1 MHLLIRNK
9 NARCTFSHY
18 VAVVAALVVVVLAV
32 AIFIFHVHFNLHPPS
47 PVNLP
52 APYRTVA

>member
-18 VAVVAALVVVVLAV
+18 VAVVAALVVVVVIAV
-32 AIFIFHVHFNLHPPS
+32 AIFIFHVHFCPA

-52 APYRTVA
+52 SPYRTVA